1 MAFTAGGRFPRAR
14 LEPPR
19 SLKTAHCGVS
29 SLVLFPQESPPYVT
43 AIRVKF
49 QNPNISKFI
58 CYTFGFLFKNPV
70 MKLTQLNKS
79 IPKENKNE
87 KELEFICKVTSPNSF
102 EKILI
107 FYNFFMMIL

>member
-1 MAFTAGGRFPRAR
+1 
-14 LEPPR
+14 
-19 SLKTAHCGVS
+19 
-29 SLVLFPQESPPYVT
+29 
-43 AIRVKF
+43 
-49 QNPNISKFI
+49 
-58 CYTFGFLFKNPV
+58 GFLFKNPV

-107 FYNFFMMIL
+107 FYNFFMMILQIYGKLNTLSYNNSLVDYFGYFFVYIKWGDSNNNIESLKLCYRVHINKIWF